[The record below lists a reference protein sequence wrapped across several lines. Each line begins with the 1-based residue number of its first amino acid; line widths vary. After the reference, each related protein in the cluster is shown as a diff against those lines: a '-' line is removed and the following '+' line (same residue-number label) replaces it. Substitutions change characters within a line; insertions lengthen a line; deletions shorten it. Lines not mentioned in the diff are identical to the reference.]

1 MSQSIKIV
9 VLLGLV
15 AVSAACA
22 RRSEPVMTTMQ
33 PAPIVAEPVTTKY

>member
-9 VLLGLV
+9 VLFGLV

-22 RRSEPVMTTMQ
+22 RKHEETMVMQ
-33 PAPIVAEPVTTKY
+33 PAPIMAEPVTTKY